1 MWVVLG
7 QHLPV
12 PCLFF
17 PRMRAVQM
25 DVRRMS
31 SPQTQNN
38 ESCHGR
44 QLTCRSNNKVE
55 PTAQTA
61 ARPSSTGPLAPSAAG
76 RVETR
81 ATNRRRSGPPLRPHL
96 QSPQKLAIGFRPR
109 FLHRVIRFGSPLVLG
124 RISSSSTLSRP
135 KTWKPA
141 LLGLQEGLGG

>member
-7 QHLPV
+7 QQLPV

-61 ARPSSTGPLAPSAAG
+61 ARPSYGTPGSVGGWACRDSSNEPKTIRSPLC
-76 RVETR
+76 
-81 ATNRRRSGPPLRPHL
+81 PHL